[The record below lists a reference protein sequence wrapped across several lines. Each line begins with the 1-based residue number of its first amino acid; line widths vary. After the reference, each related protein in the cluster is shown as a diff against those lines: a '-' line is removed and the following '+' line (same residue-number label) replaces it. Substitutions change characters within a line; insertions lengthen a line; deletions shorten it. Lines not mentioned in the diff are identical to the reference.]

1 MKLLILDAGHC
12 LSLALAREAN
22 RRSDTELVIEAGL
35 GLTSERLAEI
45 APDALVIPPLT
56 QPITAEPAAVVAH
69 AEAVEDCLTLCRESQ
84 IPLVWCVSDQLY
96 EDGFDE
102 PIDEHMIPAPR
113 DESLRR
119 LIVTG
124 DRIRERYPRHL
135 IVRLGPLF
143 ALDGAEAWLNQLID
157 SLIAGDEVRA
167 AEDVIFCPT
176 SADAAAMALL
186 GILHQLHCGAEA
198 WGAYHLAGT
207 EPVSAYTF
215 ASMVRT
221 QLMTRLEGAGETLT
235 LGPLRALKHHHG
247 QPLRRVLNCRRVL
260 EAFGVHQKPWRLEV
274 GRLLDV
280 WFVARAEEM
289 A

>member
-1 MKLLILDAGHC
+1 MILDAGHC

-35 GLTSERLAEI
+35 TLTPEQLAEI

-56 QPITAEPAAVVAH
+56 QPISTEPAAVVTH
-69 AEAVEDCLTLCRESQ
+69 AEAVEACLDVCREAR

-102 PIDEHMIPAPR
+102 PIDEHVIPAPR

-124 DRIRERYPRHL
+124 NRIREQYPLHL

-143 ALDGAEAWLNQLID
+143 ALEGAGAWLSELLD
-157 SLIAGDEVRA
+157 SLVAGHEVRA
-167 AEDVIFCPT
+167 AEDEVFCPT

-186 GILHQLHCGAEA
+186 GMLHQLHCGAKA

-221 QLMTRLEGAGETLT
+221 QLATRLEGAGEKLE
-235 LGPLRALKHHHG
+235 LGPLKALKHHHG
-247 QPLRRVLNCRRVL
+247 HPLRRVLNCRRVL
-260 EAFGVHQKPWRLEV
+260 EAFGIHQKPWRLEV
-274 GRLLDV
+274 GRMLDV
-280 WFVARAEEM
+280 WCRARTEES